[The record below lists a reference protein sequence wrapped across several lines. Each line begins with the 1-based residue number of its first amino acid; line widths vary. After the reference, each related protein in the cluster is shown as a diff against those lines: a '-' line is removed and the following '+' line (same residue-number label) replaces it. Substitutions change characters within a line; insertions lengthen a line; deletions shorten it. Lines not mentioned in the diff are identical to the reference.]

1 MEMHGGLAPTIG
13 VRSEINQGVTM
24 LNRISKSY
32 RSHKGQILSRIAGIG
47 LLAVLTTGLASN
59 LNAQGCDC
67 NSANHK
73 ACGCGVVHSGHGSH
87 CHHHHNCQ
95 AIGLLDRLDAFSN
108 RMEAKLDGVFGRL
121 TLPGTKKHCHCGR
134 CSQAA
139 HTTANG
145 DVGAEM
151 SYEPEDPAI
160 ADPNL
165 SDSAEPIHDQAGAS
179 GDEASGDEPG
189 DLQIDNSHSATQ
201 GGKSKSSTQLKRLVP
216 MPPPVVSGNKEIP
229 TSIDASGRRSRTD
242 TQNKS
247 NLDITPD
254 AKPQGTNPKVRV
266 PDWLNDPFKDDT
278 TSRSKADQPA
288 VEGSSDGIR
297 WTKRKTDDRT
307 SSTSE
312 PLKIRGVV
320 DAASGFKKL
329 VWRGDESAENRE
341 AVQASAAEEDPESV
355 VRAAVSDPAQS
366 TKPKWKEAELPKQAT
381 GVTAPKATSSIFNF
395 RR

>member
-1 MEMHGGLAPTIG
+1 
-13 VRSEINQGVTM
+13 
-24 LNRISKSY
+24 
-32 RSHKGQILSRIAGIG
+32 
-47 LLAVLTTGLASN
+47 
-59 LNAQGCDC
+59 
-67 NSANHK
+67 
-73 ACGCGVVHSGHGSH
+73 
-87 CHHHHNCQ
+87 
-95 AIGLLDRLDAFSN
+95 LD
-108 RMEAKLDGVFGRL
+108 V
-121 TLPGTKKHCHCGR
+121 
-134 CSQAA
+134 
-139 HTTANG
+139 
-145 DVGAEM
+145 
-151 SYEPEDPAI
+151 
-160 ADPNL
+160 
-165 SDSAEPIHDQAGAS
+165 
-179 GDEASGDEPG
+179 
-189 DLQIDNSHSATQ
+189 
-201 GGKSKSSTQLKRLVP
+201 
-216 MPPPVVSGNKEIP
+216 
-229 TSIDASGRRSRTD
+229 
-242 TQNKS
+242 
-247 NLDITPD
+247 TPD

-329 VWRGDESAENRE
+329 VWRGDESAKNRE